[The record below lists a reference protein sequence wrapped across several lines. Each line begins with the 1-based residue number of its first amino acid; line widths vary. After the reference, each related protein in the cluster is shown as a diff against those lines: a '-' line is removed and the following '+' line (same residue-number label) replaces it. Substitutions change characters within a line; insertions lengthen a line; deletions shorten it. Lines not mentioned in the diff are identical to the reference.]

1 MVKVYHDENLEV
13 DKTGWYVCVFYG
25 KDVFISKISQSGV
38 ILLEKIRSLWYS
50 GYYKFKDMAITKN
63 AKRGIRVSERK
74 RVVNDK
80 LRRTMKEAVKT
91 VRKDVIAKDKKAITT
106 DLSLAFK
113 ALDKAAKRGTIKK
126 GQADRKKSRLA
137 KSVAKL
143 DTKTK

>member
-1 MVKVYHDENLEV
+1 
-13 DKTGWYVCVFYG
+13 
-25 KDVFISKISQSGV
+25 
-38 ILLEKIRSLWYS
+38 
-50 GYYKFKDMAITKN
+50 MAITKN
-63 AKRGIRVSERK
+63 AKRAIRVSTKK

-91 VRKDVIAKDKKAITT
+91 VRKDVLDKNAKAVKT

-137 KSVAKL
+137 KAVAKL
-143 DTKTK
+143 SK